1 MMYLKSQEADK
12 EFLNNSEKEVKPV
25 ESKPILPVRPQ
36 VEREKSIFRG
46 PIMVKTSSDTERTS
60 SSESSSD
67 TDT

>member
-12 EFLNNSEKEVKPV
+12 EFLNSEKEVKPV